1 MLLYFTLSSTLTITY
16 DSHMI
21 FVLGENDDQLFLKQ
35 NKELKEELFTT
46 LV

>member
-1 MLLYFTLSSTLTITY
+1 
-16 DSHMI
+16 MI

>member
-1 MLLYFTLSSTLTITY
+1 
-16 DSHMI
+16 MI
-21 FVLGENDDQLFLKQ
+21 FVLGENDDQLFLKP